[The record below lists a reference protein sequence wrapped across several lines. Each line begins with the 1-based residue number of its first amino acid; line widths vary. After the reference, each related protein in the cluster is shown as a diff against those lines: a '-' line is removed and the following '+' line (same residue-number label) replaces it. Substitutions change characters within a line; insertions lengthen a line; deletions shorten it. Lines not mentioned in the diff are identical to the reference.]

1 MPCNGEISAPH
12 RSQLRS
18 AARQK
23 RSTLRRWWRRG
34 AAIRPPI
41 RNCVSEGETVKEL
54 HYFFKR
60 TILLQQEDGRQTKR
74 CKRLDATYIV
84 CVCIPEQGT
93 KEPCHI
99 LAFAGVNKILLKS
112 NNKQKS
118 NPTTKNRNHESDI
131 NPGMLVGFLQGVS
144 SGVRAKDFR
153 K

>member
-1 MPCNGEISAPH
+1 MQRRNQ
-12 RSQLRS
+12 RTSQEPIAIGCTAEAVYV
-18 AARQK
+18 AAMVASGGGDQA
-23 RSTLRRWWRRG
+23 SDPEL
-34 AAIRPPI
+34 
-41 RNCVSEGETVKEL
+41 CVGGRDRKKEL

-112 NNKQKS
+112 NK
-118 NPTTKNRNHESDI
+118 
-131 NPGMLVGFLQGVS
+131 
-144 SGVRAKDFR
+144 
-153 K
+153 